1 MHNSGASRGGIAKL
15 YLIVVASEAKQ
26 SIDTLGFGSR
36 LKLLDPGVA
45 TLIEVPN
52 ARTSS

>member
-1 MHNSGASRGGIAKL
+1 V
-15 YLIVVASEAKQ
+15 YLAVIASEAKQ